1 MRQYIGTFLVM
12 LCLIV
17 IVAGGPMAWGGNSEI
32 VPNST
37 RLEGGIERQMENR
50 LREDLNLE
58 KMPSWKGWNTLGYG
72 VRLAIEN
79 GVSPVTIVLLLLL
92 PVVAT
97 MVSLLHYVVGISGF
111 GSFMPSMIAVAFLA
125 TGVYGGLLLFA
136 LILMI
141 SIVGGVILRKLKLHY
156 WPARSINLLFIG
168 LGTFGLMWLT
178 ASVEI
183 LDIRQVSIFPVLTMI
198 VLAEDFVRTQLTKSK
213 KAARSLT
220 LGTLL
225 LALAGA
231 GLMQWQALQRWVLL
245 YPEIVLLL
253 VIVINMWVGN
263 YGGMRLTEL
272 SRFKKA
278 FRK

>member
-1 MRQYIGTFLVM
+1 MCT
-12 LCLIV
+12 
-17 IVAGGPMAWGGNSEI
+17 S
-32 VPNST
+32 ST
-37 RLEGGIERQMENR
+37 SRKNR
-50 LREDLNLE
+50 YD
-58 KMPSWKGWNTLGYG
+58 TT
-72 VRLAIEN
+72 LAI
-79 GVSPVTIVLLLLL
+79 ILH
-92 PVVAT
+92 VV
-97 MVSLLHYVVGISGF
+97 
-111 GSFMPSMIAVAFLA
+111 
-125 TGVYGGLLLFA
+125 
-136 LILMI
+136 
-141 SIVGGVILRKLKLHY
+141 LRKLKLHY

-245 YPEIVLLL
+245 YPELVLLL
-253 VIVINMWVGN
+253 VVVINMWVGS